1 MRVLF
6 CTTGGLGHLL
16 PLRPLALALCRRGH
30 HVAWVTAPDACPAL
44 QRDGFDL
51 FAAGPTFGASRG
63 EFRTTHAGA
72 ARLTGEPLS
81 AYTFPRL
88 FGAVLGP
95 AMLDGIE
102 QAART
107 WRPDFVVSEPAALA
121 VPLVCRQL
129 GLRHVTHGYG
139 LRPPREYVEEAMN
152 FFGPFWRARGVEVPA
167 DGGLHG
173 HLEMDIAPASLQGST
188 GSHDDR
194 VFRFNAY
201 YPATTLPIALPAE
214 VQEALQQ
221 TPAQPPRIYVTFGT
235 VFNRSPALLVAARA
249 AARLGGTVVVTV
261 GPDGDLLNLTQLGAH
276 VHVHRFV
283 DQGALL
289 PHCDAVVSHGGAGVM
304 LGAAAYGV
312 PHLVLPQAAD
322 HFRNA
327 RALSRVSAGRSVE
340 LERQS
345 VEAVSTELSKL
356 LAGGALSAGATL
368 LAQEMAAM
376 PDVAAAVNMLEGWY
390 SCAPLESG

>member
-16 PLRPLALALCRRGH
+16 PLRPLAQALRRLGH
-30 HVAWVTAPDACPAL
+30 EVAWVTAPDACPAL
-44 QRDGFDL
+44 QGEGFDL

-63 EFRTTHAGA
+63 EFRTAHAGA
-72 ARLTGEPLS
+72 AGLTGESLS

-95 AMLDGIE
+95 AMLEGVE
-102 QAART
+102 RAART

-129 GLRHVTHGYG
+129 GLRHATHGYG

-152 FFGPFWRARGVEVPA
+152 FFGPSWRARGLDVPA
-167 DGGLHG
+167 DGGLHR
-173 HLEMDIAPASLQGST
+173 HLDLDIAPASLQAST
-188 GSHDDR
+188 GPQDGR

-201 YPATTLPIALPAE
+201 HPATTMPNALPAE
-214 VQEALQQ
+214 LQAALQQ
-221 TPAQPPRIYVTFGT
+221 TPAQRPRIYVTFGT

-249 AARLGGTVVVTV
+249 AAQLGGTVVITV
-261 GPDGDLLNLTQLGAH
+261 GPDGDLPGLGQLGAH

-289 PHCDAVVSHGGAGVM
+289 PHCDAVVSHGGAGAM
-304 LGAAAYGV
+304 LGAAAHGL

-327 RALSRVSAGRSVE
+327 RALSRVSAGSSVD

-356 LAGGALSAGATL
+356 LANGAMSAGATL
-368 LAQEMAAM
+368 LAREMAAM
-376 PDVAAAVNMLEGWY
+376 HDAAAAARMLERWH
-390 SCAPLESG
+390 SCTPLISG